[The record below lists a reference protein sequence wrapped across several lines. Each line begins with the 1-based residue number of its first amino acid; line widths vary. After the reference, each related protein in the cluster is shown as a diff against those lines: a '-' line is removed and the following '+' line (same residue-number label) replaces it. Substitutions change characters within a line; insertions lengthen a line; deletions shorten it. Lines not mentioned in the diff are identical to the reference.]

1 MSLHDDLLR
10 QARDLAVMD
19 PKRPRQASLRRA
31 VSAAYYALFHKLV
44 DEAVRFVIS
53 RSGRA
58 ALRVCLARAFAHGT
72 MQKVAR
78 QFAPNGVSEALLPG
92 FNGHS
97 PQPELVALARAFVEL
112 QQARH
117 EADYNRAHRFTR
129 REVLDLVD
137 RVEKAF
143 VDWTSVRRTPQ
154 ADTFLTG
161 LLAFGSMRG

>member
-1 MSLHDDLLR
+1 MSLHDDLLQ

-19 PKRPRQASLRRA
+19 PMRPRQASLRRA

-44 DEAVRFVIS
+44 DEAARFVIS
-53 RSGRA
+53 RNRRT
-58 ALRVCLARAFAHGT
+58 ALRDCLARAFAHGT
-72 MQKVAR
+72 MQRVAR
-78 QFAPNGVSEALLPG
+78 QVAANGVSEALLPG
-92 FNGHS
+92 FNGH
-97 PQPELVALARAFVEL
+97 PLQPELIALARAFVEL

-137 RVEKAF
+137 RVDKAF
-143 VDWTSVRRTPQ
+143 TDWTSVRRTPQ

-161 LLAFGSMRG
+161 PLVFGNIRS